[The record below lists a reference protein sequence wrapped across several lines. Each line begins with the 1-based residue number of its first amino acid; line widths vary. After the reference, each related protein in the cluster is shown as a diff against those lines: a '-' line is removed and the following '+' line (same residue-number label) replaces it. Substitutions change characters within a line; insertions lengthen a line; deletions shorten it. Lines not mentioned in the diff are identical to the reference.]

1 MRTGLRTA
9 APSAVSRG
17 AVAVSRRPTGQPD
30 NRLFLPVREV
40 AQMFD
45 VSRSTI
51 VRAYQAGEFPAIKFR
66 GTYRVPS
73 KFVRDFHAAAL
84 HGHVLVVEDYA
95 KDWIARH
102 GMPAEVA
109 A

>member
-1 MRTGLRTA
+1 MTTGLRPA
-9 APSAVSRG
+9 ASSAGSRKK
-17 AVAVSRRPTGQPD
+17 D

-40 AQMFD
+40 ADLFG

-51 VRAYQAGEFPAIKFR
+51 VRAYLAGEFPCIKFR

-84 HGHVLVVEDYA
+84 HGRVLVVEDYA
-95 KDWIARH
+95 KDWITRH
-102 GMPAEVA
+102 GMPEAVA
-109 A
+109 S

>member
-1 MRTGLRTA
+1 MTTGLRPA
-9 APSAVSRG
+9 ASSAGSHKR
-17 AVAVSRRPTGQPD
+17 D

-40 AQMFD
+40 ADLFG

-51 VRAYQAGEFPAIKFR
+51 VRAYLAGEFPCIKFR

-84 HGHVLVVEDYA
+84 HGRVLVVEDYA
-95 KDWIARH
+95 AEWIARH
-102 GMPAEVA
+102 GMPEAVPA
-109 A
+109 

>member
-1 MRTGLRTA
+1 MTTGLQPA
-9 APSAVSRG
+9 PPSAVSR
-17 AVAVSRRPTGQPD
+17 TKD

-40 AQMFD
+40 ADLFG

-51 VRAYQAGEFPAIKFR
+51 VRAYLAGEFPAIKFR

-84 HGHVLVVEDYA
+84 HGRVLVLEDYA
-95 KDWIARH
+95 RDWIARH
-102 GMPAEVA
+102 PETVA
-109 A
+109 VAS

>member
-1 MRTGLRTA
+1 METGLR
-9 APSAVSRG
+9 P
-17 AVAVSRRPTGQPD
+17 AVASADSRHKD

-40 AQMFD
+40 ADLFG

-51 VRAYQAGEFPAIKFR
+51 VRAYLAGEFPCIKFR

-73 KFVRDFHAAAL
+73 KFVHDFHAAAL
-84 HGHVLVVEDYA
+84 HGRLLVVEDYA

-102 GMPAEVA
+102 GMAEAVA
-109 A
+109 S

>member
-1 MRTGLRTA
+1 MTTGLRPA
-9 APSAVSRG
+9 APSAGSR
-17 AVAVSRRPTGQPD
+17 SKD

-40 AQMFD
+40 ADLFG

-51 VRAYQAGEFPAIKFR
+51 VRAYLAGEFPCIKFR

-95 KDWIARH
+95 KDWIVRH
-102 GMPAEVA
+102 GMPEVA

>member
-1 MRTGLRTA
+1 MTTGLRPA
-9 APSAVSRG
+9 ASSAGSHKR
-17 AVAVSRRPTGQPD
+17 D

-40 AQMFD
+40 ADLFG

-51 VRAYQAGEFPAIKFR
+51 VRAYLAGEFPCIKFR

-84 HGHVLVVEDYA
+84 HGRVLVVEDYA
-95 KDWIARH
+95 KDWITRH
-102 GMPAEVA
+102 GMPEAVPA
-109 A
+109 

>member
-1 MRTGLRTA
+1 MPTGLHPA
-9 APSAVSRG
+9 APSAVSRKK
-17 AVAVSRRPTGQPD
+17 D

-40 AQMFD
+40 ADLFG

-51 VRAYQAGEFPAIKFR
+51 VRAYLAGEFPCIKFR

-95 KDWIARH
+95 KDWIGRH
-102 GMPAEVA
+102 GMPEAVA
-109 A
+109 S